1 MNYIKTKEDV
11 SKAATLPRTAPVEIF
26 LLVALPVDGLLGV
39 GEDEL
44 LLDAVDTNAVDTNV
58 VVDEL
63 VLVVDAARVSLIIAR
78 SRRK

>member
-1 MNYIKTKEDV
+1 MNYIKTKQNV

-26 LLVALPVDGLLGV
+26 LLVALPVDELLGV
-39 GEDEL
+39 GGDEDVEL
-44 LLDAVDTNAVDTNV
+44 LLDVVDTNV